1 MEKATQVLE
10 HEQRIVRKVVTVMAQ
25 ILEQLKARR
34 SVDADLLRDVVQFMR
49 IFSDQ
54 CHHAKLESYLFPLLE
69 SKGMPKAGNP
79 VTDLKREHEHGRL
92 LTGEL
97 SLACSNYI
105 ANQGTGRSGLMHAL
119 EGVVTLYETHMW
131 KEEYLL
137 LPMAD
142 KMLSAEDLEL
152 LVRQFQAAESD
163 IGVDAHRAY
172 EALAE
177 DLQQRVGRCEQCLHR
192 AA

>member
-1 MEKATQVLE
+1 MEKATQALE
-10 HEQRIVRKVVTVMAQ
+10 YEQKIVRKVVAVMAQ
-25 ILEQLKARR
+25 ILEQLETRR

-49 IFSDQ
+49 IFCDQ
-54 CHHAKLESYLFPLLE
+54 CHHAKQESYLFPLLE
-69 SKGMPKAGNP
+69 SKGMPQTGNP
-79 VTDLKREHEHGRL
+79 VTDLKREHEKGRRL
-92 LTGEL
+92 SDEL
-97 SLACSNYI
+97 SLATSNYI
-105 ANQGTGRSGLMHAL
+105 ANQGTGRLGLVHAL
-119 EGVVTLYETHMW
+119 EGVVTLYGAHMW

-142 KMLSAEDLEL
+142 KMLSAEDHEL
-152 LVRQFQAAESD
+152 LVHQFQAAESD
-163 IGVDAHRAY
+163 IGVDAHCAY